1 MLNKLWSSF
10 ILISI
15 IYSFFSGNLESLNNE
30 LFKSIDSTITVCI
43 QLLGTI
49 CFWNGIMS
57 IATKTSFINIITKIF
72 RPLMKVLFP
81 KLNKE
86 SKVYKDI
93 SMNITSNLLGL
104 GNAAT
109 PLGISAIKELDKQ
122 NNKKNELSKEM
133 KLFIVINTASIQIIP
148 TTVIA
153 IRNSLHSQNPTE
165 IIFPI
170 WVASII
176 AFVTVVGVMK
186 IVTKMEE

>member
-57 IATKTSFINIITKIF
+57 IATKTSFINIITKIL

-122 NNKKNELSKEM
+122 NNKKNELSREM